1 MRHSSLVT
9 TLGGI
14 VASFREIRGRI
25 RSVKNISQITRA
37 MEMVAASRMRR
48 AIQRVTATRP
58 YTERIG
64 AVIANLAGVAGQA
77 EGEDRFPL
85 LDKRPIN
92 RVAIILIT
100 PDKGLCGALNSNI
113 IRRASRYMLNEA
125 GVPVEVINVGKK
137 GRDFMVRN
145 RRDVVAEFTALGDY
159 PTLDQIAPIAQVAVD
174 DFISGKVDAVYLV
187 YTRFINTL
195 SQRAELQQLLPVE
208 APAGEAAATDFIFEP
223 SPSAVLNA
231 LLPRYVDQQVYRA
244 ILESIASEQSARMVA
259 MRNATDNARDLVSE
273 LTLSLNKARQARIT
287 SEVSEISAGAAALA
301 G

>member
-1 MRHSSLVT
+1 
-9 TLGGI
+9 
-14 VASFREIRGRI
+14 
-25 RSVKNISQITRA
+25 

-58 YTERIG
+58 YSERIG
-64 AVIANLAGVAGQA
+64 AVIANLAGGTGLT
-77 EGEDRFPL
+77 EGDEKFPL
-85 LDKRPIN
+85 LDTRPIQ
-92 RVAIILIT
+92 RVAIILVT
-100 PDKGLCGALNSNI
+100 TDKGLCGALNSNI

-125 GVPVEVINVGKK
+125 GVPVEVITVGKK
-137 GRDFMVRN
+137 GRDFMVRY

-159 PTLDQIAPIAQVAVD
+159 PTLDQVAPIAQVAVD
-174 DFISGKVDAVYLV
+174 DFISGKVDAVYLF

-195 SQRAELQQLLPVE
+195 SQRPEMQQLLPVQ
-208 APAGEAAATDFIFEP
+208 APEGTAPGGDFIFEP
-223 SPSAVLNA
+223 SAGAVLNA

-244 ILESIASEQSARMVA
+244 ILESVASEQSARMVA

-287 SEVSEISAGAAALA
+287 SEVSEISAGAAALM

>member
-1 MRHSSLVT
+1 M
-9 TLGGI
+9 
-14 VASFREIRGRI
+14 ASFREIRGRI
-25 RSVKNISQITRA
+25 RSIKNISQITRA

-58 YTERIG
+58 YSERIG
-64 AVIANLAGVAGQA
+64 AVIANLAGGAGMA
-77 EGEDRFPL
+77 EGDEKFPL
-85 LDKRPIN
+85 LDQRPIR
-92 RVAIILIT
+92 RVAIILVT
-100 PDKGLCGALNSNI
+100 TDKGLCGALNSNV

-125 GVPVEVINVGKK
+125 GVPVEVITVGKK
-137 GRDFMVRN
+137 GRDFMVRY

-159 PTLDQIAPIAQVAVD
+159 PTLAQVSPIAQVAVD
-174 DFISGKVDAVYLV
+174 DFISGKVDAVHLI

-195 SQRAELQQLLPVE
+195 SQRPEMQQLLPVE
-208 APAGEAAATDFIFEP
+208 APEQSGTTGDVIFEP
-223 SPSAVLNA
+223 SPGAVLNA

-244 ILESIASEQSARMVA
+244 ILESVASEQSARMVA
-259 MRNATDNARDLVSE
+259 MRSATDNARDLVSE

>member
-1 MRHSSLVT
+1 M
-9 TLGGI
+9 
-14 VASFREIRGRI
+14 ASFREIRGRI

-58 YTERIG
+58 YTERIN
-64 AVIANLAGVAGQA
+64 AVIANLAGVAGRA
-77 EGEDRFPL
+77 EGEERFPL
-85 LDKRPIN
+85 LDQRPIA

-125 GVPVEVINVGKK
+125 GVPVEVITVGKK
-137 GRDFMVRN
+137 GRDFMVRY
-145 RRDVVAEFTALGDY
+145 RRDVVAEFTAIGDY

-174 DFISGKVDAVYLV
+174 DFISGKVDAVHLV

-195 SQRAELQQLLPVE
+195 SQRAEVQQLLPVQ
-208 APAGEAAATDFIFEP
+208 APEGEAAATDFIFEP
-223 SPSAVLNA
+223 SPGAVLNA

-287 SEVSEISAGAAALA
+287 NEVSEISAGAAALV

>member
-1 MRHSSLVT
+1 M
-9 TLGGI
+9 
-14 VASFREIRGRI
+14 ASFREIRGRI
-25 RSVKNISQITRA
+25 RSIKNISQITRA

-58 YTERIG
+58 YSERIG
-64 AVIANLAGVAGQA
+64 TVIANLANIANATDGD
-77 EGEDRFPL
+77 EHYPL
-85 LDKRPIN
+85 LDQRPIKK
-92 RVAIILIT
+92 VAIILIT

-113 IRRASRYMLNEA
+113 IRRASRYMLDEA
-125 GVPVEVINVGKK
+125 GVPVEVIAVGKK
-137 GRDFMVRN
+137 GRDFMVRF
-145 RRDVVAEFTALGDY
+145 RREVIAEFTALGDY
-159 PTLDQIAPIAQVAVD
+159 PTLEQIAPIAQVAVD

-195 SQRAELQQLLPVE
+195 SQRPELQQLLPVQ
-208 APAGEAAATDFIFEP
+208 APEGTEGATDFIFEP
-223 SPSAVLNA
+223 SPAAVLNA

-287 SEVSEISAGAAALA
+287 SEVSEISAGAAALM

>member
-1 MRHSSLVT
+1 
-9 TLGGI
+9 

-25 RSVKNISQITRA
+25 RSIKNISQITRA

-48 AIQRVTATRP
+48 AISRVTATRP
-58 YTERIG
+58 YSERIS
-64 AVIANLAGVAGQA
+64 AVIANLAGGAGTA
-77 EGEDRFPL
+77 EGDEKFPL
-85 LDKRPIN
+85 LDQRPVK
-92 RVAIILIT
+92 RVAIIMVT
-100 PDKGLCGALNSNI
+100 TDKGLCGALNSNV
-113 IRRASRYMLNEA
+113 IRRASRYILNEA
-125 GVPVEVINVGKK
+125 NVPVEVIAVGKK
-137 GRDFMVRN
+137 GRDFMVRY

-159 PTLDQIAPIAQVAVD
+159 PTLAQVSPIAQVAVD
-174 DFISGKVDAVYLV
+174 DFNSGKVDAVYLI

-195 SQRAELQQLLPVE
+195 SQRPEMQQLLPVQ
-208 APAGEAAATDFIFEP
+208 APEQTTGTTGDVIFEP
-223 SPSAVLNA
+223 SPGAVLNA

-244 ILESIASEQSARMVA
+244 ILESVASEQSARMVA